1 MSYNPKK
8 SEYRFAG
15 NDGSKPIVIQDG
27 RVYDLKG
34 NCLDAQ
40 FASENSAVNLIQWLW
55 DKNYC
60 ITPEARKLIITE
72 KQRVALERQTA
83 ELIRRNQRLVEE
95 ETARMEQ
102 QLAVSEKVVRDQ
114 IDLHL
119 KKPERIRPP
128 LTLTAEEERVLGG
141 GATVAETPPA
151 PDLSELVPQ
160 EMEELA
166 AVVTP
171 RSAKSSSKKRS

>member
-1 MSYNPKK
+1 MR
-8 SEYRFAG
+8 YRFAG
-15 NDGSKPIVIQDG
+15 NDGSRPIIIQEG
-27 RVYDLKG
+27 RVYDLNG

-40 FASENSAVNLIQWLW
+40 FAADGDAVNLIQWLW
-55 DKNYC
+55 DKNFC

-114 IDLHL
+114 IDMHL
-119 KKPERIRPP
+119 KQPERIRPP

-141 GATVAETPPA
+141 GTEASTPAA
-151 PDLSELVPQ
+151 PDLPDLVPQ

-166 AVVTP
+166 AVVRP
-171 RSAKSSSKKRS
+171 KASPKKRS

>member
-1 MSYNPKK
+1 MSYDDKK
-8 SEYRFAG
+8 PGYRFAG
-15 NDGSKPIVIQDG
+15 NDGSRPIQIQDG
-27 RVYDLKG
+27 RVYDLNG

-40 FASENSAVNLIQWLW
+40 FAAENNAVNLIQWLW

-95 ETARMEQ
+95 ETSRMEA

-114 IDLHL
+114 IDMHL

-141 GATVAETPPA
+141 ASTVASVPEA
-151 PDLSELVPQ
+151 PDVSDLIPQ
-160 EMEELA
+160 ELEELA
-166 AVVTP
+166 AVVQTKP
-171 RSAKSSSKKRS
+171 SRKRS